1 LRKLQHAVSEALSRS
16 FADLD
21 IEASASN
28 GRLFAYLAAHGEVLE
43 RSYTADDRVI
53 IHARLPQRHLGGL
66 RQEDVTT
73 KPHQPTY
80 AEGVHEPANLAVDEA
95 IEDVA

>member
-1 LRKLQHAVSEALSRS
+1 MSEALSRS

-28 GRLFAYLAAHGEVLE
+28 GKLFAYLAAHGEVLE
-43 RSYTADDRVI
+43 RTYTDDDRVI
-53 IHARLPQRHLGGL
+53 IHARIPQRHLGGL

-73 KPHQPTY
+73 KPHASSYPE
-80 AEGVHEPANLAVDEA
+80 AVHEPAKLSVVDP
-95 IEDVA
+95 IEEVA